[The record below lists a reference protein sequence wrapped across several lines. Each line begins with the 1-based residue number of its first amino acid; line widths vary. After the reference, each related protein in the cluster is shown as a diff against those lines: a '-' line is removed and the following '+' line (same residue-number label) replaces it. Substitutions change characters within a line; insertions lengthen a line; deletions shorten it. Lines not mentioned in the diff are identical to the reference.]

1 MAELDQKFASAD
13 INSLKEALVRKEV
26 SDKTKDDR
34 ILFLE
39 TTIHE
44 VQKNFDAIMEVL
56 QKNSSIE
63 KVSQLLRAKSKSRSI
78 QDDT

>member
-63 KVSQLLRAKSKSRSI
+63 KFSQL
-78 QDDT
+78 